1 MKQAYPDVTFH
12 SIIIRFA
19 VGAGLSRHLSFNFQ
33 FFLTV
38 ATWREYNL
46 VDKESS
52 PAKCFFAQK
61 YIKFNTWNTTCL
73 GNILR
78 TNAKIRRNRKLIAVP
93 GVWCPFMLHAYGC
106 VFCSVTLVSVYTCVG
121 MPLRFKSIVRV
132 PSSQA
137 LPGSLITAHHL
148 CAFLMYLARW
158 LCGSIPKKKM
168 GNTQS
173 LFPLLPG
180 AHLPSGTCASDLSR
194 RTQETA
200 SDCRVRRLFFFFPK
214 FSGGHVFFWWWQWV
228 NGHSCRSEDVSR
240 RIKHKISP
248 ISFRAHDPRCHRIHE
263 PKLYECKQNL
273 ALIFRA
279 KFQSRQWSSLS
290 RILPLL
296 LVDNMR
302 TELDAHH
309 LLSLVIP
316 LGCLF

>member
-148 CAFLMYLARW
+148 CEFLMYLARW

-180 AHLPSGTCASDLSR
+180 AHLPSGTCASNLSR

-200 SDCRVRRLFFFFPK
+200 SDCRVRRLFFFFSKIFWGACFFFGGDNESTATLAVQKMFPGESNIK
-214 FSGGHVFFWWWQWV
+214 FLLFPSVPMTLDVTESTSQNCMNANKIWRSFFGQNSRVVNEVHCQESSRFFW
-228 NGHSCRSEDVSR
+228 
-240 RIKHKISP
+240 
-248 ISFRAHDPRCHRIHE
+248 
-263 PKLYECKQNL
+263 
-273 ALIFRA
+273 
-279 KFQSRQWSSLS
+279 
-290 RILPLL
+290 
-296 LVDNMR
+296 
-302 TELDAHH
+302 
-309 LLSLVIP
+309 
-316 LGCLF
+316 